1 MSKRGMTREIHAK
14 EKGLFRATIIRTT
27 VMIVGFILIPKL
39 FVLVFP
45 EELLYEFTIAERLLI
60 VLTYALA
67 SVVVLINI
75 IPSIIF
81 ASYALIAGM
90 NIEID
95 DNYVIDFNLVDY
107 RLSRLRETQDCN
119 ERRRTTRLYLVMD
132 VDEVTILLRE
142 QWTSV
147 WFKGRAILPVELAIP
162 GREFSKL
169 YICRST
175 IKRIMKEAWHSRQC
189 TFVELVFEFQEQNRI
204 GRMSHEW
211 EWLLMSMWDVTKLRA
226 IYQGQPDIQFS
237 DASAKYLI
245 TWDQLEQYGRTLTE
259 AYQIIDLQPIIMRDE
274 P

>member
-1 MSKRGMTREIHAK
+1 MSKRGMTGEMYAK
-14 EKGLFRATIIRTT
+14 EKGLPVIIIIVAI
-27 VMIVGFILIPKL
+27 VMLMGLMLILKM
-39 FVLVFP
+39 FVLLFP
-45 EELLYEFTIAERLLI
+45 DELLHEFTIAERLLI
-60 VLTYALA
+60 ILAYALA
-67 SVVVLINI
+67 SAVALAI
-75 IPSIIF
+75 IYSIVF
-81 ASYALIAGM
+81 ASYALITGI
-90 NIEID
+90 NVEIN
-95 DNYVIDFNLVDY
+95 DNYVIDFNLVNY
-107 RLSRLRETQDCN
+107 RLSRLCETQNCN

-175 IKRIMKEAWHSRQC
+175 IKRIMKGAWRSRQC
-189 TFVELVFEFQEQNRI
+189 TFVELVFEFQEKNRI

-211 EWLLMSMWDVTKLRA
+211 EWPLMSIWDVTKLSA

-245 TWDQLEQYGRTLTE
+245 TWDQLEQYGHTLTE
-259 AYQIIDLQPIIMRDE
+259 AYQIIDLQPVIMRDE

>member
-14 EKGLFRATIIRTT
+14 GKGSFRATIIKIA
-27 VMIVGFILIPKL
+27 VMLVGFILIPKL

-81 ASYALIAGM
+81 ASYALITGM

-95 DNYVIDFNLVDY
+95 NNYVIDFNLVDY

-119 ERRRTTRLYLVMD
+119 ERRRTTRLYLVMG

-175 IKRIMKEAWHSRQC
+175 IKRIMKEAWRSRQC
-189 TFVELVFEFQEQNRI
+189 AFVELVFEFQEQNRI

-211 EWLLMSMWDVTKLRA
+211 GWPLMSAWDVTNLRA
-226 IYQGQPDIQFS
+226 IYQDQPDIQLS
-237 DASAKYLI
+237 GASANYSI
-245 TWDQLEQYGRTLTE
+245 TWNQLEQYGRTLTE